1 MKSNSDSDGRQSDG
15 GAVAAAMI
23 VGDSFEDA
31 GGDGISC
38 GGGCGDSIEGGVVI
52 VG

>member
-1 MKSNSDSDGRQSDG
+1 MILMADKVMVVP
-15 GAVAAAMI
+15 VAAAMI